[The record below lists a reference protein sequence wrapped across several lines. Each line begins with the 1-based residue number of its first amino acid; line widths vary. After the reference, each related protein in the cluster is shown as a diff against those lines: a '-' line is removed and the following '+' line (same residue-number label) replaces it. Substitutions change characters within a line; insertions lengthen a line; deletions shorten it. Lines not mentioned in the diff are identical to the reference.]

1 MSIATVE
8 IQPRVAGVTLTEE
21 TLSVTIEDGRTLLVP
36 LSWYPRLQHA
46 TTAELAHW
54 TVFEDSDG
62 RDILFW
68 EELDELIPLIA
79 LVEGVPSRESPRS
92 FERWLAERDTA

>member
-1 MSIATVE
+1 MIANMDV
-8 IQPRVAGVTLTEE
+8 QPRVVGVEIRDE
-21 TLSVTIEDGRTLLVP
+21 TLAVAIADGRTLLVP

-46 TTAELAHW
+46 TPNELENW

-79 LVEGVPSRESPRS
+79 LVVGVPSRESPRS

>member
-1 MSIATVE
+1 MNIDTLQVE
-8 IQPRVAGVTLTEE
+8 IVNERLAVA
-21 TLSVTIEDGRTLLVP
+21 IADGRTLLVP
-36 LSWYPRLQHA
+36 LSWYPHLQHA

-79 LVEGVPSRESPRS
+79 LVVGVPSRESARS

>member
-1 MSIATVE
+1 MAI
-8 IQPRVAGVTLTEE
+8 LDE
-21 TLSVTIEDGRTLLVP
+21 TLSVTIADGRTLLVP

-46 TTAELAHW
+46 TPNELQNW

-79 LVEGVPSRESPRS
+79 LVVGVPSRESPHS
-92 FERWLAERDTA
+92 FERWLAERHTA

>member
-1 MSIATVE
+1 MLAMDM
-8 IQPRVAGVTLTEE
+8 A
-21 TLSVTIEDGRTLLVP
+21 DGRTLLVP

-46 TTAELAHW
+46 TPIELANW
-54 TVFEDSDG
+54 TIFEDSDG

-79 LVEGVPSRESPRS
+79 LVVGTPSRESTRS
-92 FERWLAERDTA
+92 FERWLAERNAA

>member
-1 MSIATVE
+1 MIANMDV
-8 IQPRVAGVTLTEE
+8 QPRVVGVEIRDE
-21 TLSVTIEDGRTLLVP
+21 TLAVAIADGRTLLVP

-46 TTAELAHW
+46 TPNELENW

-79 LVEGVPSRESPRS
+79 LVVGVPSRESARS